1 MKETGPRFETSTTP
15 VSFFTSPYRSGVHVV
30 VAPDKFK
37 GTLIAS
43 EVAEALAKGVRAAI
57 PHASLTLR
65 PVGDGGEGTIDALLL
80 AHGGRVSAKQVSGPL
95 GDPVTA
101 SLAHLADGS
110 CAIQMSE
117 AAGLTLVDPDRRD
130 ALASST
136 IGLGELIS
144 AAMDD
149 GDRRI
154 LIGLGGSASTDGGT
168 GAARAVGW
176 RFLDEGGTALPL
188 GGGSLRHLARIDN
201 SGVRPEVGAS
211 TIVAACDVDNPLLGL
226 AGAARVFAPHKG
238 ASPEEVEI
246 LEEGLATLAARIKE
260 DLGLDVADLAGA
272 GSAGGTGAGLR
283 AFFGAELGPGFEVVA
298 NATSLRE
305 EIEEADLVVTGEGS
319 LDDQSLGGK
328 APIGVARIARDLQVP
343 CYAVAG
349 EVSADPGALKREG
362 ILGSASL
369 VEAVGKE
376 RAFADP
382 AGSIVVATKALI
394 HKHVTE
400 EGSGRQRRTWPI

>member
-1 MKETGPRFETSTTP
+1 M
-15 VSFFTSPYRSGVHVV
+15 HVV

-37 GTLIAS
+37 GTLSAS
-43 EVAEALAKGVRAAI
+43 EVAEALAKGVRLAI
-57 PHASLTLR
+57 PHASMTLR
-65 PVGDGGEGTIDALLL
+65 PIGDGGEGTIDALLL
-80 AHGGRVSAKQVSGPL
+80 AHGGRVSAKRVSGPL
-95 GDPVTA
+95 GDSVIA

-110 CAIQMSE
+110 CALQMAE
-117 AAGLTLVDPDRRD
+117 ASGLTLVDPDRRD

-144 AAMDD
+144 SALNE
-149 GDRRI
+149 GERRI

-176 RFLDEGGTALPL
+176 RFLDEGGAELPL
-188 GGGSLRHLARIDN
+188 GGGSLRYLARID
-201 SGVRPEVGAS
+201 SSRVRPEVAAS
-211 TIVAACDVDNPLLGL
+211 TIVAACDVDNPLLGD
-226 AGAARVFAPHKG
+226 AGAARVFAAQKS

-260 DLGLDVADLAGA
+260 DLGLDVADLAGSGA
-272 GSAGGTGAGLR
+272 AGGTGAGLR

-298 NATSLRE
+298 NATNLRE

-319 LDDQSLGGK
+319 LDDQSLRGK
-328 APIGVARIARDLQVP
+328 APIGVARIARDFQVP

-376 RAFADP
+376 RAFDDP
-382 AGSIVVATKALI
+382 TGAIVAATKALI
-394 HKHVTE
+394 RKHVTE
-400 EGSGRQRRTWPI
+400 GTSRQRRTWPI